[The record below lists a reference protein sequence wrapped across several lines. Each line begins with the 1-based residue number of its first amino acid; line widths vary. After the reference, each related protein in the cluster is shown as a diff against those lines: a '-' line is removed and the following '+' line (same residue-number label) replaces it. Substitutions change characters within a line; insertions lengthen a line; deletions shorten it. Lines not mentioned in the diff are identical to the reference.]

1 MLGIIPL
8 NYKDDLKDIPEGLRN
23 KVDRRVFSN
32 EPIPNN
38 AIITTKFDNVKFRV
52 IIPSAPM
59 TAGGLV
65 HCYRTYIRQI
75 ETELGTSAYERNE
88 TI

>member
-1 MLGIIPL
+1 MILL
-8 NYKDDLKDIPEGLRN
+8 
-23 KVDRRVFSN
+23 
-32 EPIPNN
+32 
-38 AIITTKFDNVKFRV
+38 DNVKFRV

-65 HCYRTYIRQI
+65 HCYRTYIGQI